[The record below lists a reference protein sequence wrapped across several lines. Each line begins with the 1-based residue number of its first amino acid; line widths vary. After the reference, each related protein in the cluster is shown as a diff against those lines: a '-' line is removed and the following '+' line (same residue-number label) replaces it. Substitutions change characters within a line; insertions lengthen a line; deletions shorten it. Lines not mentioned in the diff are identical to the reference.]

1 MDCEVCGRSDAGIM
15 AVVEGVQM
23 RICDKCAKYASRIV
37 YREPAEAEAGV
48 KDAMKPPVKELEVV
62 EDFAQRIKAA
72 RERKGLTRK
81 EFAAMINEK
90 ESYLRRIED
99 GDLTPD
105 DVLLRK
111 IGKAL
116 GIELLVETHV
126 EAPKVER
133 RKAASVTLGDIV
145 ELVKKKFRK

>member
-1 MDCEVCGRSDAGIM
+1 MDCEVCGRPDAGIM
-15 AVVEGVQM
+15 GVVEGVQM

-37 YREPAEAEAGV
+37 HREPTEAETRKEGA
-48 KDAMKPPVKELEVV
+48 AKPPSGELEVV

-90 ESYLRRIED
+90 ESFLRRIEE
-99 GDLTPD
+99 GGLTPD
-105 DVLLRK
+105 EILARK

-116 GIELLVETHV
+116 GIELLGEAYVET
-126 EAPKVER
+126 PKAER
-133 RKAASVTLGDIV
+133 RSAMGITLGDVV